1 MKPIVGLLFCL
12 VCIGASPTGS
22 RGFLVDANC
31 FRSEER
37 NVNPDDINVAGAHDI
52 DFEIRACYPR
62 ANKTRT
68 FIVVLQSGEILALDA
83 VGNTEAAKLLVA
95 TGRVK
100 PRQRRFAVDITGTI
114 SDETIYV
121 NSISGAR

>member
-1 MKPIVGLLFCL
+1 MKPIVGLLLCL
-12 VCIGASPTGS
+12 VCISASPIGS

-31 FRSEER
+31 FRTEER
-37 NVNPDDINVAGAHDI
+37 NVNPDEINVPGAHDI

-83 VGNTEAAKLLVA
+83 VGNTTAAELLVA
-95 TGRVK
+95 AGSVK
-100 PRQRRFAVDITGTI
+100 GQRRFAVDITGTI
-114 SDETIYV
+114 SGETIYV
-121 NSISGAR
+121 NSISSAR